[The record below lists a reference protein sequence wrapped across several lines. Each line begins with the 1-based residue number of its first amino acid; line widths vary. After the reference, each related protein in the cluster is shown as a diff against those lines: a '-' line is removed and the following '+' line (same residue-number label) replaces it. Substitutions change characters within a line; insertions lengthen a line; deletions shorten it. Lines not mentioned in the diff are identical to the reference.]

1 MRPMR
6 LYKRE
11 VKEKARIHQIL
22 ESCKVVRIGGC
33 DREGMF
39 IVPVNFGYEFGDKET
54 DLRLYIH
61 SAPEGRKAE
70 AFTFSPDVA
79 IEMDCE
85 HGIIRGDY
93 TCSYS
98 FAYSSIM
105 GNGTIQKIE
114 DEREKIH
121 GLQLLMKHMD
131 PQAELEFLPQMLERV
146 AVYRIDVKEF
156 TGKCRKQK

>member
-1 MRPMR
+1 MRTMR
-6 LYKRE
+6 LHKRE
-11 VKEKARIHQIL
+11 VKEKARLREIL
-22 ESCKVVRIGGC
+22 EACRVVRIGTC

-39 IVPVNFGYEFGDKET
+39 IVPVNFGYEFGEKET

-70 AFTFSPDVA
+70 AFALNSDVA
-79 IEMDCE
+79 LEMDCE

-114 DEREKIH
+114 DEREKVH
-121 GLQLLMKHMD
+121 GLKLLMEHMD
-131 PQAELEFLPQMLERV
+131 PQAELEFLPSMLERV
-146 AVYRIDVKEF
+146 AVYRIDVSEF